1 MVDDHAEVIELLVAG
16 KHGGLP
22 DLALLALAIAQQG
35 VRAVSI
41 APVLGGNRHT
51 HGGRDTLAERA
62 GGHVDA
68 RGVVHV
74 GMTLQV
80 AADMAQ
86 RLEVL
91 LGEEPAL
98 GEHGVQARSA
108 VALGE
113 HKAIAVG
120 LAGIGRVDVHFLK
133 VQIGHDVG
141 SAERT
146 ARMAGLGSVHAGDD
160 ALPYLVGNLFEL
172 FVAHCAFLSSSL
184 DKMRTARKGNPNT
197 AAMHVRHSLCW
208 KLMALPEFLS
218 LFEQFSRQNR

>member
-1 MVDDHAEVIELLVAG
+1 
-16 KHGGLP
+16 
-22 DLALLALAIAQQG
+22 
-35 VRAVSI
+35 
-41 APVLGGNRHT
+41 
-51 HGGRDTLAERA
+51 
-62 GGHVDA
+62 
-68 RGVVHV
+68 
-74 GMTLQV
+74 MTLQV
-80 AADMAQ
+80 AADVAQ
-86 RLEVL
+86 RLKIL
-91 LGEEPAL
+91 LGEEPTL
-98 GEHGVQARSA
+98 GEHSVQTRCT
-108 VALGE
+108 VALGK

-120 LAGIGRVDVHFLK
+120 LAGMGRVDVHFLK

-184 DKMRTARKGNPNT
+184 DKMRTAPKVIPNT

>member
-41 APVLGGNRHT
+41 TPVLGGNRHA
-51 HGGRDTLAERA
+51 HGGGDALAQRA
-62 GGHVDA
+62 GGHIDA

-80 AADMAQ
+80 AADMTQ

-98 GEHGVQARSA
+98 GEHGVQTRST

-146 ARMAGLGSVHAGDD
+146 ARMAGLGSVHSGDD

-184 DKMRTARKGNPNT
+184 DKMRTAQKVVPTQPRCTYVIHYAGN
-197 AAMHVRHSLCW
+197 W
-208 KLMALPEFLS
+208 KLYQSIYHYL
-218 LFEQFSRQNR
+218 NN

>member
-1 MVDDHAEVIELLVAG
+1 MA
-16 KHGGLP
+16 
-22 DLALLALAIAQQG
+22 
-35 VRAVSI
+35 
-41 APVLGGNRHT
+41 
-51 HGGRDTLAERA
+51 
-62 GGHVDA
+62 
-68 RGVVHV
+68 
-74 GMTLQV
+74 LQV

-91 LGEEPAL
+91 LGEETAL
-98 GEHGVQARSA
+98 GEHGVQARRA

-141 SAERT
+141 GAERT

-184 DKMRTARKGNPNT
+184 DKMRTAQKVVPARPRCTYAIHYAGK
-197 AAMHVRHSLCW
+197 
-208 KLMALPEFLS
+208 
-218 LFEQFSRQNR
+218 

>member
-1 MVDDHAEVIELLVAG
+1 M
-16 KHGGLP
+16 
-22 DLALLALAIAQQG
+22 
-35 VRAVSI
+35 
-41 APVLGGNRHT
+41 LGGNGHA
-51 HGGRDTLAERA
+51 HGGGDALAERA

-74 GMTLQV
+74 GMALQV
-80 AADMAQ
+80 AADVAQ
-86 RLEVL
+86 RLKIL
-91 LGEEPAL
+91 LGEEPTL
-98 GEHGVQARSA
+98 GEHGVQTRRT
-108 VALGE
+108 VALGK

-120 LAGIGRVDVHFLK
+120 LAGMGRVDVHFLK

-184 DKMRTARKGNPNT
+184 DKMRTAPKVIPTQPQCTYVIHYAGN
-197 AAMHVRHSLCW
+197 
-208 KLMALPEFLS
+208 
-218 LFEQFSRQNR
+218 

>member
-1 MVDDHAEVIELLVAG
+1 
-16 KHGGLP
+16 
-22 DLALLALAIAQQG
+22 
-35 VRAVSI
+35 
-41 APVLGGNRHT
+41 
-51 HGGRDTLAERA
+51 
-62 GGHVDA
+62 
-68 RGVVHV
+68 
-74 GMTLQV
+74 MTLQV

-108 VALGE
+108 MALGE
-113 HKAIAVG
+113 HKAVAIG
-120 LAGIGRVDVHFLK
+120 LAGISRVDVHFLK

-172 FVAHCAFLSSSL
+172 FVAHCAFLSSS
-184 DKMRTARKGNPNT
+184 
-197 AAMHVRHSLCW
+197 
-208 KLMALPEFLS
+208 
-218 LFEQFSRQNR
+218 

>member
-1 MVDDHAEVIELLVAG
+1 MVDDHAEVVELLVAG

-22 DLALLALAIAQQG
+22 DLAFLALTIAQQG

-41 APVLGGNRHT
+41 APVLSGNGHAHGGGNA
-51 HGGRDTLAERA
+51 LAERA
-62 GGHVDA
+62 SGHVDA

-74 GMTLQV
+74 RVTLQV
-80 AADMAQ
+80 AANMAQ

-108 VALGE
+108 MTLGK
-113 HKAIAVG
+113 HKAVAIG

-146 ARMAGLGSVHAGDD
+146 ARMAGLGSVHSGDD

-184 DKMRTARKGNPNT
+184 DKMRTAPKVIPTQPQCTYVIHYAGN
-197 AAMHVRHSLCW
+197 
-208 KLMALPEFLS
+208 
-218 LFEQFSRQNR
+218 